1 MPHATSL
8 CRRWVIALVT
18 ILGTFIS
25 AQGVAAAPVPIK
37 VVVVS
42 MFETGKPTGD
52 EPGEFQFW
60 IERQKLDQVLPFPL
74 GEYDLYYYPISPR

>member
-1 MPHATSL
+1 
-8 CRRWVIALVT
+8 
-18 ILGTFIS
+18 
-25 AQGVAAAPVPIK
+25 
-37 VVVVS
+37 

-74 GEYDLYYYPISPR
+74 SEYDLYYYSISPR

>member
-1 MPHATSL
+1 
-8 CRRWVIALVT
+8 
-18 ILGTFIS
+18 
-25 AQGVAAAPVPIK
+25 
-37 VVVVS
+37 